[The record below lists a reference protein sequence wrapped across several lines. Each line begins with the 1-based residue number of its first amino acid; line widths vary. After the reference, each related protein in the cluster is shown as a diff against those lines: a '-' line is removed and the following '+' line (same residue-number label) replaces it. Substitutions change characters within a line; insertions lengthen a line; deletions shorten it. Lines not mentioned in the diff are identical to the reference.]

1 MNSDIEEDNEGCQI
15 HKPQM
20 ENDGDKEEII
30 DPVVN
35 IVFIFDMQKSNNCN
49 SAGVTALALGL

>member
-1 MNSDIEEDNEGCQI
+1 
-15 HKPQM
+15 M